1 MLGEDA
7 LVPAAQPR
15 AVRVADVGGLLLAQD
30 GADEVHVVH
39 GLLGGDVRGELVLE
53 ARVDL
58 GLRVL
63 PHVVLG
69 VRRVGALQG
78 GGLAH
83 AAGVEADEVVLLGE
97 LRGALGHGGPPGQ
110 AGAARAAGVDQRDA
124 LALRVALRGLGLGHA
139 QGDGVAVHG
148 VLPVPRHCDVGARGA
163 GDRAEPGV
171 EALAAEV
178 AGLPVQRLAHEVR
191 RERGGVVDL
200 VAARGGEVVGAGL
213 ALRCGPVAVAGARR
227 GERGG
232 GGRDGER
239 DGRDGGGERG
249 AAASWNG
256 SGHVRSSS
264 RSVRRGPGRSPDD
277 ASDAPHSLCGC
288 HPNHGRTLEVHS
300 ASGPVPGAAPAAASS
315 TASSRTR
322 SAWPRAANSRWRRAY
337 SARPAGSSIRTAA

>member
-1 MLGEDA
+1 M
-7 LVPAAQPR
+7 
-15 AVRVADVGGLLLAQD
+15 
-30 GADEVHVVH
+30 
-39 GLLGGDVRGELVLE
+39 
-53 ARVDL
+53 
-58 GLRVL
+58 
-63 PHVVLG
+63 LG

-97 LRGALGHGGPPGQ
+97 LRGALGHGGAPGQ
-110 AGAARAAGVDQRDA
+110 AGAARAAGVHQCDA

-139 QGDGVAVHG
+139 QGDGVAVLG
-148 VLPVPRHCDVGARGA
+148 VLPVAGHRDVGARGA
-163 GDRAEPGV
+163 GDRVEPGV

-178 AGLPVQRLAHEVR
+178 AGIPVQRLAHEVR

-213 ALRCGPVAVAGARR
+213 TLRCGPVAVAVAVAGR

-277 ASDAPHSLCGC
+277 ASDAPHSL
-288 HPNHGRTLEVHS
+288 
-300 ASGPVPGAAPAAASS
+300 
-315 TASSRTR
+315 
-322 SAWPRAANSRWRRAY
+322 
-337 SARPAGSSIRTAA
+337 